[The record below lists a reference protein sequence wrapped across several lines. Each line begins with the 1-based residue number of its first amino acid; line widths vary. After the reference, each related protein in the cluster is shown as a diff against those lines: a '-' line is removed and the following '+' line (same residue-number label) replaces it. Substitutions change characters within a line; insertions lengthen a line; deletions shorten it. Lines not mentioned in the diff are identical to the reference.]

1 MLVVGVSAGFC
12 PAIHDFERPVKYR
25 IRPCIIRLI
34 SCLQLNV
41 GDLLAKFIVSEVA
54 LKFRVATS
62 VKVDSHSHDVEF
74 EVASGVHGFDLFGWL
89 FI

>member
-34 SCLQLNV
+34 SCLQLLI
-41 GDLLAKFIVSEVA
+41 GDFLAQFIVSEVA

-62 VKVDSHSHDVEF
+62 VKVDSHSHDVEV
-74 EVASGVHGFDLFGWL
+74 EVTSCVHCFDFIGWL

>member
-1 MLVVGVSAGFC
+1 
-12 PAIHDFERPVKYR
+12 
-25 IRPCIIRLI
+25 
-34 SCLQLNV
+34 
-41 GDLLAKFIVSEVA
+41 VSEVA

-89 FI
+89 FIESDDEFMFKVWRKVRRSQLACYLPQLAARVKR

>member
-1 MLVVGVSAGFC
+1 MLLVWVGTGFR

-25 IRPCIIRLI
+25 IRPCVIRLI
-34 SCLQLNV
+34 SCLQLLI
-41 GDLLAKFIVSEVA
+41 GDFLAQFIVSEVA